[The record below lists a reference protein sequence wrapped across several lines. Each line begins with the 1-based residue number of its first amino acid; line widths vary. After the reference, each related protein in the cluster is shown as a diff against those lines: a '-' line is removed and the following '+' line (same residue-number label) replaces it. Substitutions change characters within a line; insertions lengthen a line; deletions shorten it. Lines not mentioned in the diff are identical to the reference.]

1 MSADPSGKRNYYW
14 QGFWAGAPF
23 LLVVGPFGLLFG
35 VVATEAGLDLVQTMS
50 MTVLV
55 IAGAAQFAAVH
66 LLVEGAPEFV
76 AILTGLAV
84 NMRMAMYSAS
94 IAPHLG
100 SAGRGWRLLVAYFL
114 VDQTYATSILKY
126 SEKPQMTLGQKL
138 AFFFGTV
145 TPICP
150 LWYLFT
156 YIGAVAGQAIPPA
169 YALDFAVPIT
179 FIALVAPA
187 LRSLPHLLAAL
198 VAVSTALLLAWMPF
212 NIWLLIAALLGMITG
227 AAAEQRMEPRS

>member
-1 MSADPSGKRNYYW
+1 MAEQHMGQRSCYW

-23 LLVVGPFGLLFG
+23 VLVVAPFGLLFG
-35 VVATEAGLDLVQTMS
+35 VVATEAGLNLVQTMS
-50 MTVLV
+50 MTILV

-66 LLVEGAPEFV
+66 LMAEGASELV

-100 SAGRGWRLLVAYFL
+100 ELQTWKRTLVAYFL
-114 VDQTYATSILKY
+114 VDQTYATSILKFTN
-126 SEKPQMTLGQKL
+126 KPTMSIGQKL
-138 AFFFGTV
+138 AFFLGTV

-150 LWYLFT
+150 LWYVFT
-156 YIGAVAGQAIPPA
+156 YVGAVAGAAIPPE

-179 FIALVAPA
+179 FIALVAPG
-187 LRSLPHLLAAL
+187 LRSFPHLAAAFVSVTVALA
-198 VAVSTALLLAWMPF
+198 LAWMPY
-212 NIWLLIAALLGMITG
+212 NLWLLFAAVLAMITG
-227 AAAEQRMEPRS
+227 AFFEKRLEARV